1 MMKKIV
7 LVMILCT
14 IFSCNQTNKQIEY
27 YDTGEKFKE
36 TEFHKNGDIKIN
48 YFDKDGLETGEV
60 FIVDNVEMWIFRY
73 ENGQIYEKGIYTNGV
88 RKGWHNFYYEDGRKM
103 SDVFFINGQDC
114 QIRKYNED
122 GSIDKEN
129 SIYTEIH
136 LPTDTLKL
144 GKEMLGYL
152 RYFNGSSAKE
162 QVYVYLS
169 NEIDDKF
176 SNLNTVA
183 VDTFMSGSKDI
194 DTYFSVK
201 FNNKGKNYIRGYL
214 IDIVSNKKSLQNK
227 DSLSTGLRVLF
238 EKEVYVR

>member
-1 MMKKIV
+1 
-7 LVMILCT
+7 
-14 IFSCNQTNKQIEY
+14 
-27 YDTGEKFKE
+27 
-36 TEFHKNGDIKIN
+36 
-48 YFDKDGLETGEV
+48 
-60 FIVDNVEMWIFRY
+60 
-73 ENGQIYEKGIYTNGV
+73 
-88 RKGWHNFYYEDGRKM
+88 
-103 SDVFFINGQDC
+103 
-114 QIRKYNED
+114 
-122 GSIDKEN
+122 
-129 SIYTEIH
+129 
-136 LPTDTLKL
+136 
-144 GKEMLGYL
+144 MLGYL